1 MNTNEIRQLLK
12 PYGLALT
19 LPRLKLLE
27 IFLSN
32 DTALT
37 YAELLR
43 LTNDVFDRV
52 SVYRTLKVF
61 EDAGIIHRIV
71 GASSSPSYA
80 LSDLGKPQKEPNHPQ
95 HLHFS
100 CIKCNCVYCLDDQ
113 LVPSVTLPDVYEVH
127 SLSMIVVGICRI
139 CNRKQDLTL

>member
-1 MNTNEIRQLLK
+1 MKINESKQILRLYKLK
-12 PYGLALT
+12 LT
-19 LPRLKLLE
+19 SPRVKLLE
-27 IFLSN
+27 IFLAN

-43 LTNDVFDRV
+43 LADEAIDRV
-52 SVYRTLKVF
+52 SIYRTLKIF

-71 GASSSPSYA
+71 GATISPSYA
-80 LSDLGKPQKEPNHPQ
+80 LSHLGEPEKESNHPQ

-113 LVPSVTLPDVYEVH
+113 LVPPVSLPDIYKVH
-127 SLSMIVVGICRI
+127 SLSMIVIGICRI
-139 CNRKQDLTL
+139 CNEEPD